1 MKQYC
6 VKVYLY
12 LKKEHNHKYLKINVM
27 SSMDSELV
35 DLFNT
40 WKLEVSSTVDSPYT
54 CEDTESSTV
63 TDCSFC
69 GCKET
74 CWVEEGYKVCRSCSK
89 AEIGELETTAEWRYF
104 NSDSSSKRSG
114 DPSRVGL
121 PVNPLVP
128 NAGTG
133 TIIERRTRETHYMR
147 KVRRFHHWS
156 SLNFQGRN
164 LFAVFDKLHSNS
176 KRYGIPPMIIEKAK
190 LLFKRVND
198 SQLFRGE
205 NKEGLIA
212 TCIYQACKEHN
223 VPRSVKE
230 IATMFD
236 IDEQC
241 MTKGNRCFTRVIEV
255 DESTTLVIS
264 KPVDFVERFACR
276 LKIPEIYLPI
286 FREIAIKVDEF
297 HIITDNASS
306 SVAAAIIFFVS
317 ERLNLGTTKRCIA
330 TVSLVSDVTISKCYN
345 KLLKYEVF
353 LKNILDCNTIS
364 SEAS

>member
-1 MKQYC
+1 MTEEYTQLQAQKQNETTDDDF
-6 VKVYLY
+6 V
-12 LKKEHNHKYLKINVM
+12 N
-27 SSMDSELV
+27 
-35 DLFNT
+35 LFLS
-40 WKLEVSSTVDSPYT
+40 WKFGVGTTDSSTLPDT
-54 CEDTESSTV
+54 IDTEPPTV

-69 GCKET
+69 GSKET
-74 CWVEEGYKVCRSCSK
+74 CWVEEGYKVCHSCSK

-104 NSDSSSKRSG
+104 STDSSSKKTG

-133 TIIERRTRETHYMR
+133 TIIERRNKETHYMR
-147 KVRRFHHWS
+147 RIRRFHHWN

-164 LFAVFDKLHSNS
+164 LFAVFDKLQLNT
-176 KRYGIPPMIIEKAK
+176 KRFGIPPMIIEKAK

-198 SQLFRGE
+198 NQLFRGE

-212 TCIYQACKEHN
+212 TCIYQACKEHS

-241 MTKGNRCFTRVIEV
+241 MTKGNRCFTQVIELS
-255 DESTTLVIS
+255 ESTTLVVS
-264 KPVDFVERFACR
+264 KPVDFVERFASR
-276 LKIPEIYLPI
+276 LKISETYLPT
-286 FREIAIKVDEF
+286 FREVAMKVDEF
-297 HIITDNASS
+297 HLIADNASS
-306 SVAAAIIFFVS
+306 SIAAAIIFFVS
-317 ERLNLGTTKRCIA
+317 EKLNLGTTKRCIA
-330 TVSLVSDVTISKCYN
+330 SVSLVSDVTISKCYN

-353 LKNILDCNTIS
+353 LQNILDSQKVTS
-364 SEAS
+364 GTF

>member
-1 MKQYC
+1 MNDIY
-6 VKVYLY
+6 
-12 LKKEHNHKYLKINVM
+12 N
-27 SSMDSELV
+27 DSDLV
-35 DLFNT
+35 NLFDT
-40 WKLEVSSTVDSPYT
+40 WKLEVIPSFLSSIVNATDS
-54 CEDTESSTV
+54 CDTSIV

-74 CWVEEGYKVCRSCSK
+74 CWVEEGFKVCRSCSK
-89 AEIGELETTAEWRYF
+89 AEVGELETTAEWRYF
-104 NSDSSSKRSG
+104 NNDSSSKRSG

-133 TIIERRTRETHYMR
+133 TIIERRGRETHHMR
-147 KVRRFHHWS
+147 KIRRFHHWS

-164 LFAVFDKLHSNS
+164 LFAVFDKLQSNP
-176 KRYGIPPMIIEKAK
+176 KRFGIPSMIIEKAK

-255 DESTTLVIS
+255 SDATTLAVS
-264 KPVDFVERFACR
+264 KPVDFVERFASR
-276 LKIPEIYLPI
+276 LKIPELYLPT
-286 FREIAIKVDEF
+286 FREIAVKVDEF

-306 SVAAAIIFFVS
+306 SIAAAIIFFVS
-317 ERLNLGTTKRCIA
+317 EKLKLGTLKKSISS
-330 TVSLVSDVTISKCYN
+330 VSLVSDVTISKCYN
-345 KLLKYEVF
+345 KLMKYETF
-353 LKNILDCNTIS
+353 LQNVLDSKKTS
-364 SEAS
+364 T